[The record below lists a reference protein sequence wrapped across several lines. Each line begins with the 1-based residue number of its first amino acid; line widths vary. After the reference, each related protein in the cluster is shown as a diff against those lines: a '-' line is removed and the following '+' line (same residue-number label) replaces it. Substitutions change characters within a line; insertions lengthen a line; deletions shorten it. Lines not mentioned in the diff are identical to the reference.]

1 MSAMVEPVLHKL
13 SIEAFN
19 ALWRAG
25 HLGEGDRVE
34 LIDGLILDM
43 APIGRPHMSLVNRLT
58 RWLVHAVGERGVVS
72 VQNSIVLPP
81 WSQPQPDL
89 AVLAPA
95 FFALQGNLPQARD
108 VLLLIE
114 VADSSLA
121 FDRGRK
127 LSLYSR
133 EGIAEYWVVDV
144 AGCAIEVF
152 RELSPEGYRSR
163 RRMVQGERAVMLALH
178 GVELTVDELFA

>member
-1 MSAMVEPVLHKL
+1 
-13 SIEAFN
+13 
-19 ALWRAG
+19 
-25 HLGEGDRVE
+25 
-34 LIDGLILDM
+34 
-43 APIGRPHMSLVNRLT
+43 
-58 RWLVHAVGERGVVS
+58 VVS

-95 FFALQGNLPQARD
+95 FFALRGDLPQARD

-127 LSLYSR
+127 RALYAR

-144 AGCAIEVF
+144 AGCAIDVY
-152 RELSPEGYRSR
+152 REPSPDGYRSHR
-163 RRMVQGERAVMLALH
+163 RLVEGERAAMLALD
-178 GVELTVDELFA
+178 GVEFDVVELFG

>member
-43 APIGRPHMSLVNRLT
+43 APIGRHHMSLVNRLN
-58 RWLVHAVGERGVVS
+58 RWLVNAVGDRGVVS

-95 FFALQGNLPQARD
+95 FFSLRGDLPQARD

-121 FDRGRK
+121 FERGRK
-127 LSLYSR
+127 RALDAR

-144 AGCAIEVF
+144 AGCAIDV
-152 RELSPEGYRSR
+152 
-163 RRMVQGERAVMLALH
+163 
-178 GVELTVDELFA
+178 

>member
-58 RWLVHAVGERGVVS
+58 RWLVNAVGDRGVVS

-95 FFALQGNLPQARD
+95 FFALRGDLPQARD

-127 LSLYSR
+127 RALYAR

-144 AGCAIEVF
+144 AGCAIDVY
-152 RELSPEGYRSR
+152 REPSPDGYRSHR
-163 RRMVQGERAVMLALH
+163 RLVEGERAAMLALD
-178 GVELTVDELFA
+178 GVEFDVVELFG

>member
-1 MSAMVEPVLHKL
+1 MNAMVEPVLHKL

-19 ALWRAG
+19 ALWRTG

-43 APIGRPHMSLVNRLT
+43 APIGRPHMSLVNRLN
-58 RWLVHAVGERGVVS
+58 RWLVNAVGERGVVS
-72 VQNSIVLPP
+72 VQNSIELPP

-95 FFALQGNLPQARD
+95 FFALRGDMPQARD
-108 VLLLIE
+108 ILLLIE

-121 FDRGRK
+121 FDLGRK
-127 LSLYSR
+127 SSLYAR
-133 EGIAEYWVVDV
+133 EGVAEYWVVDV

-152 RELSPEGYRSR
+152 REPSADGYRSR
-163 RRMVQGERAVMLALH
+163 RRMVGGERAVMLALD
-178 GVELTVDELFA
+178 GVALVVDELFA

>member
-58 RWLVHAVGERGVVS
+58 RWLVNAVGDRGVVS

-95 FFALQGNLPQARD
+95 FFALRGDLPQARD

-114 VADSSLA
+114 VADTSLA

-127 LSLYSR
+127 RALYAR

-144 AGCAIEVF
+144 AGCAIDVY
-152 RELSPEGYRSR
+152 REPSPDGYRSHR
-163 RRMVQGERAVMLALH
+163 RLVEGERAAMRALD
-178 GVELTVDELFA
+178 GVEFDVVELFG

>member
-58 RWLVHAVGERGVVS
+58 RWLVNAVGDRGVVS

-95 FFALQGNLPQARD
+95 FFALRGDLPQARD

-127 LSLYSR
+127 RALYAR

-144 AGCAIEVF
+144 AGCAIDVY
-152 RELSPEGYRSR
+152 REPSPDGYRSHR
-163 RRMVQGERAVMLALH
+163 RLVEGERAAMLALD
-178 GVELTVDELFA
+178 GVEFDVVELFA

>member
-58 RWLVHAVGERGVVS
+58 RWLVNAVGDRGVVS

-95 FFALQGNLPQARD
+95 FFALRGDLPQARD

-127 LSLYSR
+127 RALYAR

-144 AGCAIEVF
+144 AGCAIEVY
-152 RELSPEGYRSR
+152 REPSPDGYRSHR
-163 RRMVQGERAVMLALH
+163 RLVEGERAAMLALD
-178 GVELTVDELFA
+178 GVEFDVVELFG

>member
-58 RWLVHAVGERGVVS
+58 RWLVNAVGDRGVVS

-95 FFALQGNLPQARD
+95 FFALRGDLPQARD

-127 LSLYSR
+127 RALYAR

-144 AGCAIEVF
+144 AGCAIDVY
-152 RELSPEGYRSR
+152 REPSPDGYRSHR
-163 RRMVQGERAVMLALH
+163 RLVEGERAAMRALD
-178 GVELTVDELFA
+178 GVEFDVVELFG

>member
-58 RWLVHAVGERGVVS
+58 RWLVNAVGDRGVVS

-95 FFALQGNLPQARD
+95 FFALEGDLPQARD

-127 LSLYSR
+127 RALYAR

-144 AGCAIEVF
+144 AGCAIDVY
-152 RELSPEGYRSR
+152 REPSPDGYRSHR
-163 RRMVQGERAVMLALH
+163 RLVEGERAAMRALD
-178 GVELTVDELFA
+178 GVEFDVVELFG

>member
-43 APIGRPHMSLVNRLT
+43 APIGRPNMSLVNRLT
-58 RWLVHAVGERGVVS
+58 RWLVNAVGDRGVVS

-95 FFALQGNLPQARD
+95 FFALRGDLPQARD

-127 LSLYSR
+127 RALYAR

-144 AGCAIEVF
+144 AGCAIDVF
-152 RELSPEGYRSR
+152 REPSPDGYRSHR
-163 RRMVQGERAVMLALH
+163 RLVEGERAAMRALD
-178 GVELTVDELFA
+178 GVEFDVVELFG